1 MDEYYKLAEAY
12 FKKFESRSAFP
23 GLNSHHW
30 YLWLLA
36 LCGFG
41 YLAYQTFFAGLP
53 SGEKPY
59 WKLLASEVFFLFICG
74 WIGIYRFKH
83 TVKATSEPSDLRP
96 IERLIIAKR
105 INLEQLF
112 NRPSWQFTAVVEEIA
127 KLRKLETTYRSF
139 MEQSLVELLSKLF
152 SPKVLATL
160 LTLLASLLALFFSW
174 ASKSD
179 SFSLTALLNNHS
191 KLELLVSLAQ
201 LSAVTAFSILAT
213 YVVLWQLFSLVP
225 LIISSVIPVLRS
237 DHVIINYLIC
247 DLIRCQTMPP
257 VAALTLDKREAPPT
271 DADAAAQP
279 HAPSL
284 SLLVTTICLA
294 ALTGWLSRTPR
305 SGDNATSRN
314 KNSDLR

>member
-1 MDEYYKLAEAY
+1 MDEYYKIAEAY

-36 LCGFG
+36 LCGFS

-53 SGEKPY
+53 SAEKPY
-59 WKLLASEVFFLFICG
+59 WQLLTSEVFFLCICG

-105 INLEQLF
+105 INLEELF
-112 NRPSWQFTAVVEEIA
+112 NRPSWQFTGVVEEIG

-139 MEQSLVELLSKLF
+139 MEQSLVELIGKLF

-179 SFSLTALLNNHS
+179 SFSLTALLNDHS
-191 KLELLVSLAQ
+191 KLELLVAIAQ
-201 LSAVTAFSILAT
+201 LIAVIVFTIVVT
-213 YVVLWQLFSLVP
+213 YVVLWQLVSLLP

-247 DLIRCQTMPP
+247 DLIRCQTIAPQAPLFQEQPP
-257 VAALTLDKREAPPT
+257 PAPIQLPQQEAGSTVEAKP
-271 DADAAAQP
+271 
-279 HAPSL
+279 L
-284 SLLVTTICLA
+284 NGFLLA
-294 ALTGWLSRTPR
+294 ALAVQSAYTVWQASKHRP
-305 SGDNATSRN
+305 S
-314 KNSDLR
+314 K